1 MEKFRFHKIDF
12 IAGLL
17 HLTGFKKL
25 SGVAGCGRNLLHD
38 KENKLYLVLL
48 AIALFWSGMFSTA
61 LAQKISPKETE
72 DWSKKPPLVA
82 PGKKGNPPSDA
93 IVLFSGKKDLDKW
106 EHADG
111 RAPEWKVSGK
121 ALVVEPRSKDL
132 QTKQKFGDV
141 QLHVEWKTPDPKEDA
156 HNDYGNS
163 GIFLMGL
170 YELQVY
176 ESYNYDHEIYYNGQ
190 AGSIYKQHIP
200 LVNASLPPKTWQ
212 TFDII
217 FEAPEFNEDKSLKK
231 PAYMTV
237 FHNGI
242 LILNHVELKGPMKYQ
257 GYPEYEYHE
266 SKLPLLLQE
275 HKSRVSFRNIWVR
288 ELE

>member
-1 MEKFRFHKIDF
+1 MKGAVAMGKIRFDKIEL
-12 IAGLL
+12 IAGIL
-17 HLTGFKKL
+17 HLTGFKNL
-25 SGVAGCGRNLLHD
+25 SGVDAFGRHLFRTQWIRFARLLIPG
-38 KENKLYLVLL
+38 VLC
-48 AIALFWSGMFSTA
+48 LFGISSTA

-72 DWSKKPPLVA
+72 DWSKKPPLVTPA
-82 PGKKGNPPSDA
+82 KQGNPPSDA
-93 IVLFSGKKDLDKW
+93 VVLFSGKKDLDKW
-106 EHADG
+106 EHPDG
-111 RAPEWKVSGK
+111 RAPEWKVKGK
-121 ALVVEPRSKDL
+121 AFVVEPRSKDL
-132 QTKQKFGDV
+132 QTKQKFGNV

-212 TFDII
+212 SFDIV

-231 PAYMTV
+231 PAYITV
-237 FHNGI
+237 FHNGV
-242 LILNHVELKGPMKYQ
+242 LILNHVELKRL
-257 GYPEYEYHE
+257 
-266 SKLPLLLQE
+266 SPLAA
-275 HKSRVSFRNIWVR
+275 S
-288 ELE
+288 